1 MSSIIQGNKEIL
13 NNSVM
18 VLTIDIG
25 NGICDKLSI
34 HDINNYQEESY
45 DFCAKNNLDFNTMKE
60 INHQIQN
67 VLMNSGALK
76 NEFNFKK
83 KQGKSLYIKKNSF
96 KQNKE
101 NYSNKNK
108 NIIHKNSEIDTNKK
122 VVKRYN
128 EKPLNYLTQRMKDSN
143 INNNY
148 SSFVHSQRGYTSS
161 TKGSSIKEFN
171 IKTNVKNAFNS
182 LKGNSERNIMNNHD
196 SLKYNN
202 KSNGIKSGRHNSSE
216 YNMLIRDSHNRIS
229 DGNNE
234 IIFTYSHNKKN
245 NKSNK
250 KRKESIEILNQD
262 EINNKNEKNKN
273 NEMMIIEFESNNS
286 NKKNNEENSKKKNI
300 NDKFNNI
307 LNSISLISNE
317 FNKYNTNTERMV
329 YKSNKT
335 ETNEKKEKENNLI
348 NKSDFYKNSK
358 LYYNFS
364 SVDNIKKYKKC
375 EDKIKN
381 LKELQEFEFNRLH
394 TFRPLINNNT
404 KTETNQETKN
414 HKRSCTSSR
423 YEKLYE
429 YRISYKENKKKLSEK
444 YVKNYSFHPKINSM
458 SSFPITNISF
468 NERLKL
474 YSSRSKDIMSK
485 LQKSIEKQKK
495 LDESFNPKINTE
507 KNQIILKKERKTI
520 ENSFNKNFKHKQLR
534 IYEKK
539 YIKRAKLLTD
549 KNLEEQNRTDGILQK
564 KDYNN
569 ITNIRKENC
578 FKIIFKLLGNGK
590 EKISYKT
597 INIKNIPKDIKNILE
612 PILTE
617 LNNSN
622 ETLIESEFIFICEK
636 LYDSLKYEQKEKLL
650 LFEKQE
656 EIKKQ
661 RKEKAIKE
669 NKPQL
674 NKSRT
679 NSTIATVSSERANK
693 NLNRVASCETGK
705 NKNKIKRNNEIK
717 KINYYFSKPKYMMQ
731 INNFINEDKKL
742 RENKNIINNISL
754 SAFLKN
760 KNNNELSE
768 NKVNTFNLS
777 NLIVQNLNN
786 KVDKEIKYR
795 NDDNNLYN

>member
-1 MSSIIQGNKEIL
+1 MSSIIHGNKELL

-96 KQNKE
+96 NQNKE

-171 IKTNVKNAFNS
+171 LKTNVKNAFSS

-273 NEMMIIEFESNNS
+273 NF
-286 NKKNNEENSKKKNI
+286 
-300 NDKFNNI
+300 
-307 LNSISLISNE
+307 
-317 FNKYNTNTERMV
+317 
-329 YKSNKT
+329 KS
-335 ETNEKKEKENNLI
+335 
-348 NKSDFYKNSK
+348 
-358 LYYNFS
+358 
-364 SVDNIKKYKKC
+364 
-375 EDKIKN
+375 
-381 LKELQEFEFNRLH
+381 
-394 TFRPLINNNT
+394 
-404 KTETNQETKN
+404 
-414 HKRSCTSSR
+414 
-423 YEKLYE
+423 
-429 YRISYKENKKKLSEK
+429 
-444 YVKNYSFHPKINSM
+444 
-458 SSFPITNISF
+458 
-468 NERLKL
+468 
-474 YSSRSKDIMSK
+474 
-485 LQKSIEKQKK
+485 
-495 LDESFNPKINTE
+495 
-507 KNQIILKKERKTI
+507 
-520 ENSFNKNFKHKQLR
+520 
-534 IYEKK
+534 
-539 YIKRAKLLTD
+539 
-549 KNLEEQNRTDGILQK
+549 
-564 KDYNN
+564 
-569 ITNIRKENC
+569 
-578 FKIIFKLLGNGK
+578 
-590 EKISYKT
+590 
-597 INIKNIPKDIKNILE
+597 
-612 PILTE
+612 
-617 LNNSN
+617 
-622 ETLIESEFIFICEK
+622 
-636 LYDSLKYEQKEKLL
+636 
-650 LFEKQE
+650 
-656 EIKKQ
+656 
-661 RKEKAIKE
+661 
-669 NKPQL
+669 
-674 NKSRT
+674 
-679 NSTIATVSSERANK
+679 
-693 NLNRVASCETGK
+693 
-705 NKNKIKRNNEIK
+705 
-717 KINYYFSKPKYMMQ
+717 
-731 INNFINEDKKL
+731 
-742 RENKNIINNISL
+742 
-754 SAFLKN
+754 
-760 KNNNELSE
+760 
-768 NKVNTFNLS
+768 
-777 NLIVQNLNN
+777 
-786 KVDKEIKYR
+786 
-795 NDDNNLYN
+795 